1 MAGTNRAEPR
11 VFRDALESVLPRNT
25 NLPARPVLEKM
36 LGLSRLDLFYGQ
48 VTEADASEPFL
59 DRTLRLLGVTIDVSA
74 EDLARVPPAGPA
86 VVVANHPF
94 GMVEGLVLGA
104 AMERVRSD
112 VRTMANHLLA
122 SMPELRERMIM
133 VDPFDRPDS
142 SRRNLSGLRAALEW
156 LRASGMLVLFPAG
169 EVSHIDFSRR
179 GITDPEWS
187 ESAVRLAARVNAPVV
202 PVRFTGNNSALFHVL
217 GLIHPTLR
225 TAMLPHELWNKRGRP
240 VSMRIGQPID
250 PEILSRFENERA
262 ATAFVRNRVYS
273 LSSHS
278 PVRRWELPK
287 PATVPKPIIPAI
299 PPEALEKEIGHLSTE
314 ATLLKAGDM
323 RVLLA
328 SAQAIPFTLREI
340 GQLRE
345 VTFRETGEGTGK
357 ALDLDRFDEHYLH
370 LVLWNDKEREV
381 VGAYRLGPSLDIL
394 PRFGVRGFYT
404 NTLFAWKRQFL
415 DRLGPSVELGRS
427 FVRAEYQKSFSAL
440 LLLWKGISQFLVKN
454 PQYRVL
460 FGPVSISNDY
470 RPESRQLMVRFLN
483 AYCRDEHLARLVRAR
498 NPFRLKARRDVD
510 DIIEGTA
517 QWDIDALSTVIADF
531 ETDQKGVPVLLR
543 QYLKLGGRLVAF
555 NVDSIFSDTL
565 DGLIVVDVTRTERRT
580 LGRYMGMQA
589 AKKYLEFHGVT
600 TSDAA
605 VER

>member
-11 VFRDALESVLPRNT
+11 VFRDALESVLPPNT
-25 NLPARPVLEKM
+25 NLPARPVLEKV
-36 LGLSRLDLFYGQ
+36 LGLSRLDLFYGR
-48 VTEADASEPFL
+48 VTEADAFEPFL
-59 DRTLRLLGVTIDVSA
+59 DRTLRLLGITVDVSD
-74 EDLARVPPAGPA
+74 EDLARVPATGPV

-104 AMERVRSD
+104 AMERVRPD

-122 SMPELRERMIM
+122 AMPELRERMIM
-133 VDPFDRPDS
+133 VDPFERPGS

-179 GITDPEWS
+179 GISDPEWS
-187 ESAVRLAARVNAPVV
+187 ESAVRLAAHVNAPVV

-217 GLIHPTLR
+217 GLMHPTLR
-225 TAMLPHELWNKRGRP
+225 TAMLPHELWNKRGRS

-250 PEILSRFENERA
+250 SDILSRFENGRA

-273 LSSHS
+273 LSSGS
-278 PVRRWELPK
+278 PVRRWALPK
-287 PATVPKPIIPAI
+287 PATVQKPVIPAI
-299 PPEALEKEIGHLSTE
+299 PPEVLDEEIGHLSAE
-314 ATLLKAGDM
+314 AMLLKAGEM

-328 SAQAIPFTLREI
+328 PAREIPFTLREI
-340 GQLRE
+340 GRLRE
-345 VTFRETGEGTGK
+345 ITFRETGEGTGK
-357 ALDLDRFDEHYLH
+357 PLDLDRFDEHYLH
-370 LVLWNDKEREV
+370 LVLWNDKERAV
-381 VGAYRLGPSLDIL
+381 VGAYRLAPSLDVL
-394 PRFGVRGFYT
+394 PKFGLRGFYT
-404 NTLFAWKRQFL
+404 NTLFAWKQQFL

-427 FVRAEYQKSFSAL
+427 FVRAEYQRSFSAL
-440 LLLWKGISQFLVKN
+440 LLLWKGISQFLVNN
-454 PQYRVL
+454 PRYRVL

-565 DGLIVVDVTRTERRT
+565 DGLIVVDVTRTARRT
-580 LGRYMGMQA
+580 LGRYMGVQA
-589 AKKYLEFHGVT
+589 AKKYLEFHGMARDEAT
-600 TSDAA
+600 A
-605 VER
+605 ER

>member
-1 MAGTNRAEPR
+1 M
-11 VFRDALESVLPRNT
+11 PRNT

>member
-1 MAGTNRAEPR
+1 MGGTNRAEPR

-59 DRTLRLLGVTIDVSA
+59 DRALRLLGVTIDVSD
-74 EDLARVPPAGPA
+74 EDLARVPAAGPV

-104 AMERVRSD
+104 AMERVRPD
-112 VRTMANHLLA
+112 VRTMANHLLGA
-122 SMPELRERMIM
+122 MPELRERMIM

-142 SRRNLSGLRAALEW
+142 PRRNLSGLRAALEW
-156 LRASGMLVLFPAG
+156 LGGSGMLVLFPAG

-187 ESAVRLAARVNAPVV
+187 DSAVRLAARVNAPIV

-217 GLIHPTLR
+217 GLMHPTLR
-225 TAMLPHELWNKRGRP
+225 TAMLPHELWNKRGQS

-273 LSSHS
+273 LNSDS
-278 PVRRWELPK
+278 PVRRWGLPK
-287 PATVPKPIIPAI
+287 PATVQKPVITAI
-299 PPEALEKEIGHLSTE
+299 PPRVLEEEIGHLSAH
-314 ATLLKAGDM
+314 ATLLKAGEM

-328 SAQAIPFTLREI
+328 PAREIPFTSREIGRLREI
-340 GQLRE
+340 
-345 VTFRETGEGTGK
+345 TFRETGEGTGR
-357 ALDLDRFDEHYLH
+357 ALDLDRFDKHYLH

-381 VGAYRLGPSLDIL
+381 VGAYRLAPSLDVL
-394 PRFGVRGFYT
+394 PQFGVRGFYT

-440 LLLWKGISQFLVKN
+440 LLLWKGIGQFLVNN
-454 PQYRVL
+454 PRYRML

-483 AYCRDEHLARLVRAR
+483 AYCHDEHLSRLVRAR

-555 NVDSIFSDTL
+555 NVDSVFSDTL
-565 DGLIVVDVTRTERRT
+565 DGLIVVDVTRTDRRT
-580 LGRYMGMQA
+580 LGRYMGVQA
-589 AKKYLEFHGVT
+589 AKKYLEFHET
-600 TSDAA
+600 AEA
-605 VER
+605 

>member
-1 MAGTNRAEPR
+1 
-11 VFRDALESVLPRNT
+11 
-25 NLPARPVLEKM
+25 VLEKM

-59 DRTLRLLGVTIDVSA
+59 DRALRLLGVTIDVSD
-74 EDLARVPPAGPA
+74 EDLARVPAAGPV

-104 AMERVRSD
+104 AMERVRPD
-112 VRTMANHLLA
+112 VRTMANHLLGA
-122 SMPELRERMIM
+122 MPELRERMIM

-142 SRRNLSGLRAALEW
+142 PRRNLSGLRAALEW
-156 LRASGMLVLFPAG
+156 LGGSGMLVLFPAG

-187 ESAVRLAARVNAPVV
+187 DSAVRLAARVNAPIV

-217 GLIHPTLR
+217 GLMHPTLR
-225 TAMLPHELWNKRGRP
+225 TAMLPHELWNKRGQS

-273 LSSHS
+273 LNSDS
-278 PVRRWELPK
+278 PVRRWGLPK
-287 PATVPKPIIPAI
+287 PATVQKPVITAI
-299 PPEALEKEIGHLSTE
+299 PPRVLEEEIGHLSAH
-314 ATLLKAGDM
+314 ATLLKAGEM

-328 SAQAIPFTLREI
+328 PAREIPFTSREIGRLREI
-340 GQLRE
+340 
-345 VTFRETGEGTGK
+345 TFRETGEGTGR
-357 ALDLDRFDEHYLH
+357 ALDLDRFDKHYLH

-381 VGAYRLGPSLDIL
+381 VGAYRLAPSLDVL
-394 PRFGVRGFYT
+394 PQFGVRGFYT

-440 LLLWKGISQFLVKN
+440 LLLWKGIGQFLVNN
-454 PQYRVL
+454 PRYRML

-483 AYCRDEHLARLVRAR
+483 AYCHDEHLSRLVRAR

-555 NVDSIFSDTL
+555 NVDSVFSDTL
-565 DGLIVVDVTRTERRT
+565 DGLIVVDVTRTDRRT
-580 LGRYMGMQA
+580 LGRYMGVQA
-589 AKKYLEFHGVT
+589 AKKYLEFHET
-600 TSDAA
+600 AEA
-605 VER
+605 